1 MCCSMPTIRRVSPEP
16 HAGFDLGQTER
27 HVTVMQ
33 CISRGLSPGS
43 HSSTIMKKTLLAV
56 AALCAMTSGAAMAQQ
71 QDGKWQVRVRAVN
84 LDAANKGSAADAL
97 NLTVNDKVIP
107 ELDISYYFTPNFAAE
122 LILTYPQKHNV
133 RAGATQIGT
142 LKHLPPTLLA
152 QYHFTNFG
160 AFKPYVGAGINYTR
174 FSSVKDT
181 VGIDWDVKRNSWG
194 GALQVGFDYALDKN
208 WSLNFD
214 IKKVYI
220 DTDVS
225 VGGVNQGK
233 FKVDPLLVGVGVGY
247 RF

>member
-1 MCCSMPTIRRVSPEP
+1 
-16 HAGFDLGQTER
+16 
-27 HVTVMQ
+27 MQ
-33 CISRGLSPGS
+33 WLSRGLSPDFDQ
-43 HSSTIMKKTLLAV
+43 TPTMKKTLLAV

-84 LDAANKGSAADAL
+84 LDAANKGAAADAL
-97 NLTVNDKVIP
+97 KLTVNDKVIP

-133 RAGATQIGT
+133 RAGGAKIGS

-174 FSSVKDT
+174 FSSVKDN
-181 VGIDWDVKRNSWG
+181 GAAGAPWDVKRNSWG

-214 IKKVYI
+214 VKKVYI

-225 VGGVNQGK
+225 VNGANMGK
-233 FKVDPLLVGVGVGY
+233 FKVDPVLVGVGVGY